1 MRIHTYVIATD
12 AGSAPN
18 YDPPFT
24 TLAVC
29 KPRIRRKANVGELVL
44 AFAGKSVNPYEP
56 HSVVWAGVVA
66 EKFTFADYWND
77 KRFQAKKPD
86 RCTRP
91 DNFYRPTT
99 DGGLLWVENPVHGP
113 EATQHDTDGLYVLAF
128 NPSWRFGANGPPLPT
143 EFGLRMTHG
152 RRGERVMDLSDAE
165 RRRLETWLEQ
175 QTALTTPA
183 PRSNRACP
191 PSQRNRCH
199 PHAPEPAAPEKRRL
213 THRSHLTAPL
223 GFDTPLTYRAH
234 HARHSPFA
242 RSLTQSEVQR
252 PRWPKPRSP

>member
-91 DNFYRPTT
+91 DNFYRPTP
-99 DGGLLWVENPVHGP
+99 DGGLMWVENPVHGP
-113 EATQHDTDGLYVLAF
+113 EATRHDTDGLYVLAF

-143 EFGLRMTHG
+143 ELGLRMTHG
-152 RRGERVMDLSDAE
+152 RRGERLADVSDTE
-165 RRRLETWLEQ
+165 WRRLETWLNQ
-175 QTALTTPA
+175 QVHATKPQSASSAGCRPA
-183 PRSNRACP
+183 PQSVALPKATNR
-191 PSQRNRCH
+191 QRC
-199 PHAPEPAAPEKRRL
+199 
-213 THRSHLTAPL
+213 
-223 GFDTPLTYRAH
+223 
-234 HARHSPFA
+234 
-242 RSLTQSEVQR
+242 
-252 PRWPKPRSP
+252 